1 MMQLFSATLGAILIF
16 LFGVGV
22 ASFVALVRGCF
33 ELRRLARG
41 SSDDFA
47 FVLLKSP
54 LVPGISVIVTPPDA
68 GAESRAH
75 VRRLLDLHFGSSE
88 VVAVLDGPSEAEFA
102 RWSDEFRLV
111 GVERNATGDLPAG
124 RVRGIY
130 GSSDPIRLVVVD
142 KEQGGEAGAFNAG
155 VNVAEWP
162 VLGLVDP
169 ESEFVPELL
178 LYLIRPMVQD
188 WERTLAVCGTA
199 PPPAAPGMAGRIGA
213 LELVRLWMVRCAAFH
228 AWNMLAP
235 VPGAAVLIKREAVI
249 AAGGFGRGPA
259 QWFRQLH
266 SAGKRVAL
274 VSAAVSC
281 VRAPRTWA
289 KVRRLT
295 QRDQRQLS
303 GAMGPALLVVR
314 VARPLLETAAYA
326 MAAAGLAM
334 GWIGVAS
341 ALLVLLATA
350 GVGIVVS
357 MTAVVLSELA
367 EPSAAG
373 PSQLAGLFFTAF
385 PENLGYRQI
394 RNLWLI
400 GDFFGAMGSAKRNRA
415 RTPPGAA

>member
-1 MMQLFSATLGAILIF
+1 MTELFSAALGAILIF
-16 LFGVGV
+16 LFGVGA
-22 ASFVALVRGCF
+22 ASFVALLRGCF

-68 GAESRAH
+68 GPESRAH
-75 VRRLLDLHFGSSE
+75 VRRLLDLHFGRSE
-88 VVAVLDGPSEAEFA
+88 VVAVLQGPSEAELA
-102 RWSDEFRLV
+102 CWSDEFRLV
-111 GVERNATGDLPAG
+111 GIERNATAALPVG

-130 GSSDPIRLVVVD
+130 GSTDPIQLMVVD
-142 KEQGGEAGAFNAG
+142 TEPGGEAAAFNAG
-155 VNVAEWP
+155 VNVAQWP

-178 LYLIRPMVQD
+178 LYLIRPMLQD
-188 WERTLAVCGTA
+188 WERTAAVCGTA
-199 PPPAAPGMAGRIGA
+199 PPPVAPGLAGRIGA
-213 LELVRLWMVRCAAFH
+213 LELTRLWMVRCAAFH

-235 VPGAAVLIKREAVI
+235 VPGAAVLIKRQAVI
-249 AAGGFGRGPA
+249 AAGGFGRGPVT
-259 QWFRQLH
+259 WFRQLH
-266 SAGKRVAL
+266 AKGQRVAL
-274 VSAAVSC
+274 VSAQVSC

-289 KVRRLT
+289 DVRRLT
-295 QRDQRQLS
+295 RRDQRQLA
-303 GAMGPALLVVR
+303 GAIGPALFCVR

-334 GWIGVAS
+334 GWITVAE

-357 MTAVVLSELA
+357 MAAVVLREFA

-373 PSQLAGLFFTAF
+373 PFQLAGLFFAAF
-385 PENLGYRQI
+385 PENLGYRQA

-400 GDFFGAMGSAKRNRA
+400 RDWFG
-415 RTPPGAA
+415 

>member
-1 MMQLFSATLGAILIF
+1 MTLLFSAALGAIVIF

-68 GAESRAH
+68 GPESRAH
-75 VRRLLDLHFGSSE
+75 VRRLLDLHFGNSE

-102 RWSDEFRLV
+102 RWSEEFRLV
-111 GVERNATGDLPAG
+111 GVDRNATGKLPAG

-130 GSSDPIRLVVVD
+130 GSSDPIHLVVID
-142 KEQGGEAGAFNAG
+142 MEPGGEAGAFNAG

-178 LYLIRPMVQD
+178 LYLIRPMLQD
-188 WERTLAVCGTA
+188 WERTAAVCGTA
-199 PPPAAPGMAGRIGA
+199 PPPVAPGLAGRIGA
-213 LELVRLWMVRCAAFH
+213 LELTRLWMVRCAAFQ
-228 AWNMLAP
+228 AWNRLAP
-235 VPGAAVLIKREAVI
+235 VPGAAVLIKRQAVI
-249 AAGGFGRGPA
+249 AAGGFGCGPIR
-259 QWFRQLH
+259 WFRQLH
-266 SAGKRVAL
+266 ASGQRAAL
-274 VSAAVSC
+274 VSAPVSC

-289 KVRRLT
+289 EVRHLT
-295 QRDQRQLS
+295 RRDQRQLA
-303 GAMGPALLVVR
+303 GAIGPALFCVR
-314 VARPLLETAAYA
+314 VARPLMETAAYV
-326 MAAAGLAM
+326 MAAAGLAL
-334 GWIGVAS
+334 GWIGVAE

-357 MTAVVLSELA
+357 MAAVVLRELA
-367 EPSAAG
+367 IPSAGG
-373 PSQLAGLFFTAF
+373 PSQLAGLFFAAF
-385 PENLGYRQI
+385 PENLGYRQA

-400 GDFFGAMGSAKRNRA
+400 RDFFGAMGGGA
-415 RTPPGAA
+415 RR